1 MAAPVTA
8 IDWIS
13 SRRVSGIISHLGIRE
28 PMDNGALA
36 EAEADED
43 EIEASRK
50 PEP

>member
-1 MAAPVTA
+1 
-8 IDWIS
+8 
-13 SRRVSGIISHLGIRE
+13 
-28 PMDNGALA
+28 MDNGALA